1 MRVRGDKPLV
11 DLRMLFF
18 HFNVSH
24 CHFYSFLALLCSGVS
39 HSVML
44 DMHTIQQDNPIGA
57 KTTKGRRFIDE
68 DDDEGSFSSR
78 SDKVDVNN
86 ITVCLFF
93 LLSETETGIT
103 VKL

>member
-1 MRVRGDKPLV
+1 MGVRGDKPLV
-11 DLRMLFF
+11 DLRFF
-18 HFNVSH
+18 FFFFFLHFNVPH

-39 HSVML
+39 HSVMS

-78 SDKVDVNN
+78 SDKVDVDN
-86 ITVCLFF
+86 I
-93 LLSETETGIT
+93 
-103 VKL
+103 